1 MQNKGALWIFTILLA
16 LACAY
21 QLSFSFFTSRVENAA
36 EVEASL
42 KADSVLAL
50 AGNEGLDREQ
60 LFLRFENDYLRAHA
74 DDRIY
79 PILGKTYHE
88 CKESEISMGLDLKG
102 GMAVTLEV
110 SVPELVMNLAENS
123 SDPAFNTAIA
133 NARAR
138 QKSAS
143 TDFITLFGEEYAKV
157 PGHKPLSAIFYTP
170 ERKNMFDRE
179 GSDADYLTALRREAD
194 DALSNT
200 ERIMRTRIDKFGV
213 AQPVLQKQKF
223 TGRIQIELPGVK
235 DKDRVRKV
243 LQSTANLEFWETYE
257 NEQIYAQLEEGNKRL
272 GALLSPKTNADAE
285 DTSAATTVTAGDFGR
300 VLSTGF
306 DLKGAGNG
314 VERGLVEFL
323 ESGKP
328 VDKTTWFNFDR
339 VTFKSS
345 SAELDASN
353 SDAQLTNLMEVLRA
367 FPEAHLKIGGYTD
380 NTGNEAANLE
390 LSQKRADAVR
400 TALVAKGVDAGRLE
414 AEGYGSQHPVASND
428 TEEGRAQNRRMAV
441 RVSQL
446 GADDVVAD
454 ADSLATDTLVADTL
468 DEAGQRADYIKKNP
482 LFAVLTPSVFQTQQG
497 GFNLVKGPVVGNA
510 RLSDTTQVNA
520 YLRMQAVQG
529 ALPADVK
536 LAWAAKPESI
546 TLQDG
551 SSTQVLNLYALKVP
565 RGGKPK
571 LDGSVITNANQD
583 FDMKGAV
590 EVTMQMNAEGAQIW
604 RVMTGDNIGHCIA
617 IVLDGLVYSAPVV
630 QGEIPGGRSSISLGT
645 GDMTKQI
652 NEAEDLSN
660 ILKAGALPAPARIID
675 ETVVGASL
683 GEDNIQHGLWSFA
696 LSMLLVMLFMIVY
709 YNGSGWIAN
718 VALLANVFILMGTL
732 ASLQAALTLPGI
744 AGIILTVG
752 MAVDANVLINERIRE
767 ELRRGKALKSAVD
780 LGYKHAMSAI
790 IDANVTHFAVAVI
803 LYYFG
808 TGPIKGFATTL
819 ALGIVTSL
827 FTAIFISR
835 LIIESRLDK
844 GKGLTFW
851 HNWNKDIFTKAKYNF
866 MGKRKYFYFVSGAII
881 IAGFVSMATRGFNYG
896 VDFSGGRQYV
906 VRFDKPVDV
915 EDVRTALKPVFVS
928 ADGLESG
935 VNVKSYGGSSQ
946 VKVTTNYLVNST
958 EPNADQEVEAKLAEG
973 LQTMGGTSTILES
986 RKVDPTISDDIRL
999 HAWWAV
1005 GISLLFIF
1013 VYIAIRFR
1021 TWQFGL
1027 GALLSL
1033 AHDALIVLGL
1043 YSLLYSIMPFSLE
1056 IDEHFIAAIL
1066 TVIGY
1071 SINDTVVVFDRIRE
1085 YLQDH
1090 KRDPWG
1096 QVFNKAINSTLGRT
1110 INTSVTVL
1118 LVLLV
1123 IFLFGADSIKG
1134 FVFAM
1139 LVGIA
1144 VGTYS
1149 SIFIASAVVVDLH
1162 KDGIPEK
1169 APAQPVT
1176 A

>member
-36 EVEASL
+36 EVEASF

-272 GALLSPKTNADAE
+272 GALLSPKTDADPIPV
-285 DTSAATTVTAGDFGR
+285 DSAAVA
-300 VLSTGF
+300 
-306 DLKGAGNG
+306 
-314 VERGLVEFL
+314 
-323 ESGKP
+323 
-328 VDKTTWFNFDR
+328 
-339 VTFKSS
+339 
-345 SAELDASN
+345 LDAAA
-353 SDAQLTNLMEVLRA
+353 DTTIAAQ
-367 FPEAHLKIGGYTD
+367 
-380 NTGNEAANLE
+380 
-390 LSQKRADAVR
+390 
-400 TALVAKGVDAGRLE
+400 
-414 AEGYGSQHPVASND
+414 AEGDSTSI
-428 TEEGRAQNRRMAV
+428 
-441 RVSQL
+441 
-446 GADDVVAD
+446 ADDSTATAAD
-454 ADSLATDTLVADTL
+454 TLATDTL

-851 HNWNKDIFTKAKYNF
+851 HSWNKDIFTKAKYNF

-881 IAGFVSMATRGFNYG
+881 AAGFVSIATRGFNYG

-906 VRFDKPVDV
+906 VRFDKTVDV
-915 EDVRTALKPVFVS
+915 EDVRSALKPVFVS

-958 EPNADQEVEAKLAEG
+958 EPSADQEVEAKLAEG
-973 LQTMGGTSTILES
+973 LKTMGGTSTILES

-1096 QVFNKAINSTLGRT
+1096 SVFNKAINSTLGRT

-1118 LVLLV
+1118 IVLLV